1 MVGKG
6 KCLCPGEQGRSS
18 LWICCWT
25 SLWGLVWCSQQSR
38 EGTAQWLHSDRE
50 GATYTPREPRKQAE
64 MSNRNI
70 GGKVCNRRWL
80 KLKAMEYFTSAPFSH
95 LLRLYSPMAA
105 QKYRKEAALALGYP
119 PIQGCGK
126 LENSVSWSDAATA
139 RLPSERQPLSLSLS
153 NLSQSQ
159 LDVNQCLFFS
169 WHLSPKPP
177 VFKETDEQKRSQTH
191 SSSKV
196 STSAWQGNTNVQER
210 SLSFPST
217 PGEQLQICF
226 FRPCWKLWHYQRQAR
241 ASRPPSWP
249 SKRGICCLFP
259 CWAQR
264 LNHLFYLHHS
274 PGLTFSCLYNP
285 GLPVKSQVAHSNLP
299 HLFAEPATTT
309 VKEAAWLLWNFYKTK
324 YVHRD
329 RLLNYSHFTF
339 NHHV

>member
-105 QKYRKEAALALGYP
+105 QKYRKEAALALRYP
-119 PIQGCGK
+119 AIQGCGK

-196 STSAWQGNTNVQER
+196 STSAWQGSTNVQER

-285 GLPVKSQVAHSNLP
+285 GLPVKSQVARSNLP
-299 HLFAEPATTT
+299 HLFA
-309 VKEAAWLLWNFYKTK
+309 
-324 YVHRD
+324 
-329 RLLNYSHFTF
+329 
-339 NHHV
+339 